1 MHDLTESVNAFPFPK
16 VILPKKDVVNIFL
29 NKIMKLWQLVKINWS
44 SLSKNVV
51 SRPKTKGSHSLT
63 ATLYFS
69 NFYKAPKVHKADLNA
84 ARPKLT
90 TRITSLSIPNSKIL
104 TCRMTFMNKSQGLLF
119 RRGARG
125 AVEHDGPEETW
136 REWNWGFNG
145 LAWPFMGRSWP
156 HCHCRGRYGH
166 FYFRH
171 NRLCHW
177 VFRWENVNKAMFISL
192 KTS

>member
-1 MHDLTESVNAFPFPK
+1 MKGTSV
-16 VILPKKDVVNIFL
+16 VVNKSDSNFQFL
-29 NKIMKLWQLVKINWS
+29 ATTTYL
-44 SLSKNVV
+44 
-51 SRPKTKGSHSLT
+51 GSHSLT

-119 RRGARG
+119 CRGARG

-136 REWNWGFNG
+136 RE
-145 LAWPFMGRSWP
+145 
-156 HCHCRGRYGH
+156 
-166 FYFRH
+166 
-171 NRLCHW
+171 
-177 VFRWENVNKAMFISL
+177 
-192 KTS
+192 